1 MFGQV
6 DDLVSLL
13 RAQDLGE
20 LPDAH
25 IEEDFATLQRYGDRL
40 EAERLRRLGEIER
53 RRVHERDGHLSAV
66 SWLANVHGVARSSA
80 AADVRTAR
88 ALEQMP
94 VARAAL
100 ERGEL
105 TVQAVRALGAARGFD
120 VEAFARSEELLVDAA
135 RKHTPDDLR
144 RVLGHWRHRVQQARL
159 GEDGLRD
166 SRGLHA
172 SVTFEGMVRIDG
184 NLDPETGESLLAAI
198 GSIVDADAR
207 SGDEDDRR
215 TPAQRRA
222 DALGEVCRGWLDR
235 ADRPAVAGDRPHV
248 AVTIDLHDL
257 ASFGSG
263 EFERT
268 GPISSAA
275 VRRLACDASVLRVMM
290 ASPSQPLD
298 VGRRTAVVPPAIRR
312 ALIVRD
318 GGCRFPGCDRPHS
331 WCDAHHVQH
340 WAEGGATALTNLI
353 LLCRRH
359 HRSIHEGFGVR
370 MVSGGPVFS
379 RPDGT
384 PLADRAPPA
393 RAA

>member
-1 MFGQV
+1 MFGAV

-13 RAQDLGE
+13 RAQDLAV

-25 IEEDFATLQRYGDRL
+25 IEEDFATLRRVLERL
-40 EAERLRRLGEIER
+40 EAERLRRLAEIER

-66 SWLANVHGVARSSA
+66 SWLSNVHGVARSSA

-94 VARAAL
+94 VARGAL

-105 TVQAVRALGAARGFD
+105 TVEAVGALAAARRFD
-120 VEAFARSEELLVDAA
+120 ADAFGRSEELLVDAA

-144 RVLGHWRHRVQQARL
+144 RVLGHWRRRVQQARL
-159 GEDGLRD
+159 GEDALHE

-198 GSIVDADAR
+198 GSVVDAEAR

-215 TPAQRRA
+215 TSAQRRA
-222 DALGEVCRGWLDR
+222 DALGEICRGWLDR
-235 ADRPAVAGDRPHV
+235 ADRPTVAGDRPHV
-248 AVTIDLHDL
+248 TVTIDLHDL
-257 ASFGSG
+257 AASGSG
-263 EFERT
+263 ELERT
-268 GPISSAA
+268 GPISSSA

-298 VGRRTAVVPPAIRR
+298 VGRRTAVVPPSIRR
-312 ALIVRD
+312 ALVVRD

-331 WCDAHHVQH
+331 WCDAHHVEH
-340 WAEGGATALTNLI
+340 WADGGSTALANLI

-359 HRSIHEGFGVR
+359 HRSIHEGFRVR
-370 MVSGGPVFS
+370 MVSGCPVFA

-384 PLADRAPPA
+384 LLPDRAPPA